1 MLLVVF
7 YKVSE
12 RHVCSS
18 SRTQEK
24 VKQFRRLKLEEVK
37 ILAEEGIKLDMSEY
51 LRKVEE
57 REEERRKQKD
67 ERMAREAL
75 LTLEALE
82 REEQEQAEAALRG
95 AGEENRSAWI
105 LNI

>member
-1 MLLVVF
+1 MAECNVYF
-7 YKVSE
+7 
-12 RHVCSS
+12 S
-18 SRTQEK
+18 SRTQAK

-37 ILAEEGIKLDMSEY
+37 ILAEEGIELDMSEY
-51 LRKVEE
+51 MRKVEE

-95 AGEENRSAWI
+95 AGEENRPTWI
-105 LNI
+105 PDI